1 MDYDIFIYCRPPK
14 DIVKRI
20 KEITE
25 LLTMKWF
32 TKNVPEDTERDLM
45 FQDVVCLSVNG
56 LIVSFIMFTCLD
68 GTINISI
75 MGTHPDYRGK
85 GLGTVIINY
94 FFKYVKSL
102 GFEYIKVFTV
112 PPDVKVSYKDTVNFY
127 IKNGFVVEK
136 RYNEL
141 WENGAIELIKDLQ
154 DIKSINSYKQSPQ
167 NK

>member
-1 MDYDIFIYCRPPK
+1 MEYEIFIYSRPGK

-20 KEITE
+20 KEIAE
-25 LLTMKWF
+25 LLTVKWF
-32 TKNVPEDTERDLM
+32 TNNVPEDTERDLM

-112 PPDVKVSYKDTVNFY
+112 PPDVKISYNETINFY
-127 IKNGFVVEK
+127 EKNGFKVEK
-136 RYNEL
+136 RYTEL
-141 WENGAIELIKDLQ
+141 WENGAIELIKSLQ
-154 DIKSINSYKQSPQ
+154 DI
-167 NK
+167 

>member
-1 MDYDIFIYCRPPK
+1 MEYEIFIYSRPRT

-20 KEITE
+20 KEIAE
-25 LLTMKWF
+25 LLTVKWF
-32 TKNVPEDTERDLM
+32 TNNVPEDTERDLM

-85 GLGTVIINY
+85 GLGTAIINY

-112 PPDVKVSYKDTVNFY
+112 PPDVKISYNETINFY
-127 IKNGFVVEK
+127 EKNGFKVEK
-136 RYNEL
+136 RYTEL
-141 WENGAIELIKDLQ
+141 WENGAIELIKSLQ
-154 DIKSINSYKQSPQ
+154 DI
-167 NK
+167 

>member
-1 MDYDIFIYCRPPK
+1 MEYEINIYRRPEK
-14 DIVKRI
+14 DVVRRI

-25 LLTMKWF
+25 LLTVKWF
-32 TKNVPEDTERDLM
+32 TNNVPEDTERDLM
-45 FQDVVCLSVNG
+45 FQDVVCLNIDG

-94 FFKYVKSL
+94 FFAYVKSL

-112 PPDVKVSYKDTVNFY
+112 PSDVKIAYKETINFY
-127 IKNGFVVEK
+127 EKNGFKVGK
-136 RYNEL
+136 RYTEL
-141 WENGAIELIKDLQ
+141 WENGALELIKNLK
-154 DIKSINSYKQSPQ
+154 DI
-167 NK
+167 

>member
-1 MDYDIFIYCRPPK
+1 MEYEIFIYSRPGS

-20 KEITE
+20 KEISE
-25 LLTMKWF
+25 QLTVKWF
-32 TKNVPEDTERDLM
+32 TNNVPEDTERDLM

-85 GLGTVIINY
+85 GLGTININY

-112 PPDVKVSYKDTVNFY
+112 PPDVKNSYKETISFY
-127 IKNGFVVEK
+127 EKNGFRVEK
-136 RYNEL
+136 RYTEL
-141 WENGAIELIKDLQ
+141 WENGAIELIKNLQ
-154 DIKSINSYKQSPQ
+154 DI
-167 NK
+167 

>member
-1 MDYDIFIYCRPPK
+1 MEYEIFIYSRPGK

-25 LLTMKWF
+25 LLTVKWF
-32 TKNVPEDTERDLM
+32 TNNVPEDTERDLM
-45 FQDVVCLSVNG
+45 FQDVVCLSVDG

-75 MGTHPDYRGK
+75 MGTDPDYRWK
-85 GLGTVIINY
+85 GFGTTIINY

-102 GFEYIKVFTV
+102 GFKYIRVFTV
-112 PPDVKVSYKDTVNFY
+112 PPEVKISYKETLSFY
-127 IKNGFVVEK
+127 EKNGFKIEK
-136 RYNEL
+136 RYTEL

-154 DIKSINSYKQSPQ
+154 DI
-167 NK
+167 